1 MSTNDTPESN
11 NDTPELIEFLDVIN
25 MGLNKASHIVERMRD
40 CNIETIGAT
49 WGFSEAQRL
58 RRLCEAKASIDRAI
72 IDTMAAMIALP
83 EYEELNRRSVERTL
97 EDLGAQGI
105 HVS

>member
-83 EYEELNRRSVERTL
+83 EYEELNRRSVE
-97 EDLGAQGI
+97 EDF
-105 HVS
+105 